1 MADARRP
8 VQDPRPPAEP
18 PVPRHE
24 AQVVAVRWRQG
35 DESAPKVSAKGR
47 GLMAERI
54 LALAREHG
62 IPLHEDKDLVRLLGA
77 LDLGVEVPPH
87 LYKALAEILAHVYR
101 ANKKMQEQRTI

>member
-1 MADARRP
+1 MA
-8 VQDPRPPAEP
+8 DPRPPARP
-18 PVPRHE
+18 GAE
-24 AQVVAVRWRQG
+24 AVAVRWRKDRDG
-35 DESAPKVSAKGR
+35 APKITAKGR

-62 IPLHEDKDLVRLLGA
+62 IPMHEDRDLVTLLGA

-101 ANKKMQEQRTI
+101 ANRRLAEGKRGAGPGPG